1 MAILRRDYPYLLH
14 QLNIIRL
21 NKVWGVDI
29 INYLRMKKEI
39 MYLFVIIDWY
49 SRLYI
54 CLIL

>member
-1 MAILRRDYPYLLH
+1 MAILRRDHPYLLH
-14 QLNIIRL
+14 QLNIIRP
-21 NKVWGVDI
+21 NKVRGVDI
-29 INYLRMKKEI
+29 TYLRMKKGF